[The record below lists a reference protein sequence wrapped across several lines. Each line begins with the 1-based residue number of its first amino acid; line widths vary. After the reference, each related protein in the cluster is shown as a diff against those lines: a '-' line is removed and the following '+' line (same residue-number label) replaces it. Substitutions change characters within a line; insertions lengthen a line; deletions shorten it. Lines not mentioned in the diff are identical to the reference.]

1 MYSLQAVSLWPQ
13 RRFACWGAPQTRF
26 CMMVSCSICSFVF
39 DNNEQASRTLCVRS
53 RGLGCCPTSR
63 IVDLA
68 IHMHCLPRRLAPIRE
83 EVYPTFSDKPI
94 LRLFRHLH
102 HLLRQ
107 SPSLP
112 FHCHC
117 TAFALTVGTC
127 TGGYRTSTSLRHIPM
142 TLADALLQSLS
153 AALQKLAPIAP

>member
-1 MYSLQAVSLWPQ
+1 MSAQCPQ
-13 RRFACWGAPQTRF
+13 MLLAGEAPQTLWSMIHMQQ
-26 CMMVSCSICSFVF
+26 CACVF
-39 DNNEQASRTLCVRS
+39 QTPRKDSRTVTVRS
-53 RGLGCCPTSR
+53 MGLGCCPTSEY
-63 IVDLA
+63 VDLA

-112 FHCHC
+112 FRCHC

-153 AALQKLAPIAP
+153 AASQKLAPIAP